1 VIVSTA
7 YKDAPTETIA
17 VGGTRFA
24 YRRLGA
30 GTGVPVIFLHH
41 LGAVLDNWDPRVIDG
56 IAARHRVI
64 AFDNR
69 GIGASKGSTPT
80 SVAAMARDAV
90 AFIRAMGFDEVDLLG
105 FSLGGFVAQV
115 IAQEEPQLVRKL
127 VLAGTGPAG
136 GDGIDKVT
144 PITLRA
150 MVSELPARVRF
161 RTVPSGSFRLGSAEI
176 EAALVNH
183 RGPTLGYRVTD
194 GDAVLAYIPDHEPA
208 LGQDLERDPCE
219 SISGLA
225 LARNAS
231 LLIHDAQYTAEEY
244 VRTRGRGHSTLH
256 DALAFARRAEA
267 EQVALF
273 HHDPAHDDARLDA
286 MAAEAADAW
295 SPRVG
300 DPGGVFVARERDGLE
315 LSTVRRAFRRAA

>member
-1 VIVSTA
+1 M
-7 YKDAPTETIA
+7 APLCPI
-17 VGGTRFA
+17 
-24 YRRLGA
+24 
-30 GTGVPVIFLHH
+30 
-41 LGAVLDNWDPRVIDG
+41 
-56 IAARHRVI
+56 
-64 AFDNR
+64 
-69 GIGASKGSTPT
+69 
-80 SVAAMARDAV
+80 
-90 AFIRAMGFDEVDLLG
+90 EV
-105 FSLGGFVAQV
+105 
-115 IAQEEPQLVRKL
+115 R
-127 VLAGTGPAG
+127 
-136 GDGIDKVT
+136 
-144 PITLRA
+144 
-150 MVSELPARVRF
+150 ELPARVRF
-161 RTVPSGSFRLGSAEI
+161 RTVPTGSFRLGSAEI
-176 EAALVNH
+176 EGALVNH

-244 VRTRGRGHSTLH
+244 VRTRGWGHSTLH

-267 EQVALF
+267 EQLALF

-300 DPGGVFVARERDGLE
+300 DPGGVFVARERDVLE
-315 LSTVRRAFRRAA
+315 LSTDRRAFRRAA